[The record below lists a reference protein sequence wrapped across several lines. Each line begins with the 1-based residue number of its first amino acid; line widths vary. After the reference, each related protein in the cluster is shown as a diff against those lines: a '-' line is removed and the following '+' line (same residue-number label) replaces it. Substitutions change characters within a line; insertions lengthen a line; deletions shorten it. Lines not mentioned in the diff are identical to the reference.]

1 MRLRY
6 YRSFEWL
13 NIQLTLSSS
22 KYLNHSLTSLPPTR
36 VPTFNLLRIIRA
48 QNRLV
53 QCPPSSTL
61 LHEHPSVSFTKP
73 QGGPHPLP
81 LLVLFVPLFLPSHA
95 IGSQSTLSSQVP
107 RKRRRSLGGRAARAR
122 RTQLAA
128 AWAGPASFFVLRNRH
143 STRQYREVG

>member
-95 IGSQSTLSSQVP
+95 IGSLSVNTFVP
-107 RKRRRSLGGRAARAR
+107 SSPETTSLVGRAGGAG
-122 RTQLAA
+122 AA
-128 AWAGPASFFVLRNRH
+128 NATRSCVGGPSKFFC
-143 STRQYREVG
+143 SAK